1 MLFVW
6 QYTAMSQTFGM
17 ESPRKHDA
25 SPHRQPVRYVLVI
38 ESGGAMVAR
47 LYLDTREQV
56 AEFDAAVE
64 EVSSMINGIAP
75 QVGAIG
81 PEWDHALQ
89 GHSAV
94 ERSAAEVYTL
104 AL

>member
-1 MLFVW
+1 
-6 QYTAMSQTFGM
+6 
-17 ESPRKHDA
+17 
-25 SPHRQPVRYVLVI
+25 
-38 ESGGAMVAR
+38 MVAR
-47 LYLDTREQV
+47 LYLETRKQV

-75 QVGAIG
+75 QVGTVG
-81 PEWDHALQ
+81 PEWDQALR

-94 ERSAAEVYTL
+94 ERSAAKVYTL

>member
-1 MLFVW
+1 
-6 QYTAMSQTFGM
+6 
-17 ESPRKHDA
+17 
-25 SPHRQPVRYVLVI
+25 
-38 ESGGAMVAR
+38 MVAR

-64 EVSSMINGIAP
+64 EVSSMINGMAP

-81 PEWDHALQ
+81 PDWDRAMQ

-94 ERSAAEVYTL
+94 ERSAAKVYTL